1 MLVRKL
7 ILLSFVW
14 VGFFCS
20 AQTGVVIES
29 SAKYTFSKNSSLS
42 SAPDNSSW
50 GDEANALN
58 VRSSIFDGQEA
69 VASNEVQMLSGQ
81 NGSVAAASGILSVGS
96 TSLSRVVAGSRFS
109 QRLSASGGL
118 SKRNASKT
126 VADVADGGSMSMP
139 FNVIMPKDE
148 YPDNPYDPGDLDPPD
163 APIGEGC
170 GLLLLSALAYALA
183 KRKR

>member
-14 VGFFCS
+14 GGFFCS
-20 AQTGVVIES
+20 AQAGVVIES
-29 SAKYTFSKNSSLS
+29 SAKYTFSKNSSLL
-42 SAPDNSSW
+42 SAPDNLSW

-96 TSLSRVVAGSRFS
+96 TSLSRVAAGSRFS

-118 SKRNASKT
+118 SKRNASET

-139 FNVIMPKDE
+139 FNVIMPKDL
-148 YPDNPYDPGDLDPPD
+148 PGDPNDPGDLDPPD

>member
-1 MLVRKL
+1 MFVRKL
-7 ILLSFVW
+7 ILLSFVCG
-14 VGFFCS
+14 GFFCS
-20 AQTGVVIES
+20 IQAGVLIES
-29 SAKYTFSKNSSLS
+29 GAKYTFSKNSPLS
-42 SAPDNSSW
+42 SAPDNLSW
-50 GDEANALN
+50 GDEANTLN

-81 NGSVAAASGILSVGS
+81 NGSVAAASGIFVG
-96 TSLSRVVAGSRFS
+96 RQHIAFEGGSRLS
-109 QRLSASGGL
+109 LLAKLSASGGL
-118 SKRNASKT
+118 SKRNASET

-148 YPDNPYDPGDLDPPD
+148 YPGDPNDPAIIDPPD

>member
-1 MLVRKL
+1 MFVQKL
-7 ILLSFVW
+7 ILLSFVCG
-14 VGFFCS
+14 GFFCS
-20 AQTGVVIES
+20 TQAGVVVES
-29 SAKYTFSKNSSLS
+29 SAKYTFSKNSSFS
-42 SAPDNSSW
+42 PVPDNSSW

-96 TSLSRVVAGSRFS
+96 TSLSRVAAGSRFS

-118 SKRNASKT
+118 SKRNASET

-139 FNVIMPKDE
+139 FNVIMPKDDF
-148 YPDNPYDPGDLDPPD
+148 PGDPNDPGNLDPPD